1 MAARDYPFCGWAIR
15 VTIFSR
21 RRPHG
26 PLTPRR
32 WPPARAAPRRRSLPR
47 GNPLDTRIKIRPAAQ
62 AAALRHQA
70 AEQKRPL
77 RVATGH
83 FDPLLVEHARLLG
96 EFARPEAWLVVVV
109 TPSRNPL
116 LVVRAR
122 AELVASLAVV
132 EYVLAAADAGEAE
145 RVLADLEP
153 EAVLRWD
160 SDDERRTAELIA
172 HVHSRY

>member
-1 MAARDYPFCGWAIR
+1 M
-15 VTIFSR
+15 
-21 RRPHG
+21 
-26 PLTPRR
+26 
-32 WPPARAAPRRRSLPR
+32 
-47 GNPLDTRIKIRPAAQ
+47 
-62 AAALRHQA
+62 
-70 AEQKRPL
+70 
-77 RVATGH
+77 
-83 FDPLLVEHARLLG
+83 
-96 EFARPEAWLVVVV
+96 VVV